1 MAKTLRVSRKG
12 ISEKLR
18 ANLLLGDFDPY
29 NSRGWDLIKYMT
41 HHQVSRHALISL
53 ATILSGLIGIPFER
67 DYSRRKDLVIKWFD
81 TNYDEIIQF
90 KDCFEIEYQL
100 YGKTTTTKKD
110 SFDLE
115 ENNILTK

>member
-1 MAKTLRVSRKG
+1 MSKPIRVSRKD

-29 NSRGWDLIKYMT
+29 HSRGWELIQYLT
-41 HHQVSRHALISL
+41 HHQVSRHALISI
-53 ATILSGLIGIPFER
+53 ATILAGIIGIPFER

-81 TNYDEIIQF
+81 QNYELIMPF

-110 SFDLE
+110 E
-115 ENNILTK
+115 VIC